1 MKGRFFLAFVLAALA
16 GSALHFGYD
25 LCPSPLVGLICPVSE
40 SVWEH
45 LKLLYWPFL
54 ASGFLL
60 NRKAQDAQ
68 AAWSGTL
75 AALLVMPAFLLG
87 ICVHGGLAQYCALR
101 ALACVGVLAHGEA
114 YENGRAFV
122 ALRGAGDCRRALRG
136 GANSLYDGTP
146 GASDFSGLSEK
157 SLHFPQ
163 IYVDIR
169 LLCQYNS
176 WRKQRRSGKHRNSPP
191 ALRRG

>member
-1 MKGRFFLAFVLAALA
+1 MKGRFFLAFVLAALV

-25 LCPSPLVGLICPVSE
+25 LCPSPLVGLICPVTE

-87 ICVHGGLAQYCALR
+87 DLLHIGVRLCVHGRLAQHRALC
-101 ALACVGVLAHGEA
+101 ALACAGVLAHGEA
-114 YENGRAFV
+114 YENGRALV
-122 ALRGAGDCRRALRG
+122 ALRGASDCRRALRG
-136 GANSLYDGTP
+136 GADFIHNGAP

-157 SLHFPQ
+157 KLAFSEN
-163 IYVDIR
+163 
-169 LLCQYNS
+169 LC
-176 WRKQRRSGKHRNSPP
+176 
-191 ALRRG
+191 